1 MSFFNVKKIIHM
13 YLNSNLLYFYSWFLI
28 HLNLYYKQYIA
39 YDLYFYWSCYWFRLA
54 YVMMHVILHFIV
66 LYIFMYIKHDVSF
79 YWYIF
84 YFEFNLKKKIY
95 IYAYIFQL
103 YDYNSTELAQD
114 IWLLW
119 RKIIN
124 FISVMLCFY
133 PCSIFFL
140 VEMSSIEND
149 KFLGSSCTSEDV
161 SHIW

>member
-95 IYAYIFQL
+95 ICIHISAVWLQF
-103 YDYNSTELAQD
+103 NRASTRYL
-114 IWLLW
+114 I
-119 RKIIN
+119 
-124 FISVMLCFY
+124 VMKKNYQFY
-133 PCSIFFL
+133 FGNAVFL
-140 VEMSSIEND
+140 PM
-149 KFLGSSCTSEDV
+149 
-161 SHIW
+161 